1 MSSLDRHQ
9 GLLLRRWAEELKA
22 LERRRQVVLGAAT
35 EAGQALRHRWPA
47 SVAIPISISPWRA
60 CRPTARSKRWAW
72 RNTSWMPALAA
83 AGEDAIGADLVRLE
97 ALPPH
102 WQGRI
107 RDHALP
113 LG

>member
-1 MSSLDRHQ
+1 MEGAGTPTPGRAGRRDGGGPGVAPSLARFRRHSDLDLAVASLPPDCQ
-9 GLLLRRWAEELKA
+9 IEELGLA
-22 LERRRQVVLGAAT
+22 EHLLDA
-35 EAGQALRHRWPA
+35 
-47 SVAIPISISPWRA
+47 
-60 CRPTARSKRWAW
+60 
-72 RNTSWMPALAA
+72 ALAA

-107 RDHALP
+107 RDHAHP

>member
-1 MSSLDRHQ
+1 MASLPPDCQIEALSLAEH
-9 GLLLRRWAEELKA
+9 LLD
-22 LERRRQVVLGAAT
+22 AAF
-35 EAGQALRHRWPA
+35 
-47 SVAIPISISPWRA
+47 
-60 CRPTARSKRWAW
+60 
-72 RNTSWMPALAA
+72 AA
-83 AGEDAIGADLVRLE
+83 AGEDAIGVDLVRLE